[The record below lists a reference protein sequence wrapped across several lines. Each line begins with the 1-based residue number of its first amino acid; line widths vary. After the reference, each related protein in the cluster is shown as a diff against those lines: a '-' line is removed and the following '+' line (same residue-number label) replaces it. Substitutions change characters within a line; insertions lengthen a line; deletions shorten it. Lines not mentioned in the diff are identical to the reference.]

1 MHVRTIMT
9 RLSSVVLDNTHSA
22 NVDNLR
28 KVNYFAALFQ
38 IDPTTTSNKVWMI
51 ENTKFPWRNP
61 SKIVNFFSPVNIT
74 EKTKKFLHQTEEL
87 KPDLSDLP
95 KPQYE
100 NQAQSDINTPD
111 IRQGKC

>member
-1 MHVRTIMT
+1 MAQ
-9 RLSSVVLDNTHSA
+9 S
-22 NVDNLR
+22 
-28 KVNYFAALFQ
+28 F
-38 IDPTTTSNKVWMI
+38 
-51 ENTKFPWRNP
+51 ENCQ
-61 SKIVNFFSPVNIT
+61 FFSPVNIT

-111 IRQGKC
+111 IRQGKCWIPNTRTNSFKKEKNAMQNKRNREGVKDRGKKT